1 MADTKAIVT
10 LNGNNA
16 SAIRELHDL
25 EVLATFENG
34 NAQANISV
42 TDFEF
47 VNEFSQEIRNWIS
60 AGLTGGFGIFEGMPL
75 EININGANPTYLAF
89 EGYLDFTN
97 DFEIVDPTLVKGKI
111 QKQKGLNSLSEKASG
126 LTWEYLYQEGI
137 LTDSDFVS
145 IPYVVEKE
153 FNFVEFALVSYMIY
167 GFATQLQGLIRQ
179 TAFDIANIIAIST
192 SGITGAG
199 SGLGLAIVVASINL
213 IQATAILILLASL
226 IIDLIAFL
234 ISPVKFHKGIR
245 LKKLLDKG
253 SQHLGY
259 SYNTTISEISENE
272 LVILPSKTSINTD
285 QQAFRIKNQLTV
297 NQAGVGFPRAIDY
310 GYTFEEILQLVNTT
324 FNAKIGIKNNVIEQH
339 SLNSSWW
346 IQQST
351 YQMPD
356 ILLESKKYNT
366 DELSSNKLIS
376 FAIDIKDKN
385 ILDEYKGISYEII
398 TEPISVNNQNNVLLK
413 GLDSTEIPYTLGR
426 RKEGLNFFEEFV
438 KIMASGL
445 DGLVDF
451 FGGQGSAVEKIT
463 SRVGMLKLETD
474 FVNIPKLMIMNNENK
489 LPANHKSVWSAKVL
503 YDKYYIYNSFV
514 GNNFTN
520 ANQWLLYEGVKVP
533 FGFTDFL
540 SLIDNSYFYN
550 QNGNPAQV
558 TKIEWN
564 ISRDYALLSYRVN
577 EVYTKNLKETFIET
591 E

>member
-126 LTWEYLYQEGI
+126 LTWEYLYEEGI

-179 TAFDIANIIAIST
+179 TAFDIANIVAITT
-192 SGITGAG
+192 SGATGPG
-199 SGLGLAIVVASINL
+199 SGLALSIVVASINL
-213 IQATAILILLASL
+213 VQATATLILLASL

-259 SYNTTISEISENE
+259 SYNTTIPEISENE

-376 FAIDIKDKN
+376 FAVDIKDKN

>member
-376 FAIDIKDKN
+376 FAVDIKDKN